1 MKTFL
6 NFFILILVGVI
17 FISCGESNNVLEEPS
32 MKRASSYLLGDINQD
47 GQVNIADVPELIDLV
62 LSGSDDLRG
71 DVNRDGKV
79 SIDDVTTLID
89 LILGPTESSEEN
101 DSIYYANGVQFKMI
115 TVEGGTFKMGALNTE
130 AASYTFE
137 KPQHDVTLSTFKIG
151 ETEVTQELWKAV
163 MGTNPSIN
171 KESLQ
176 NPVEY
181 VSWEDCQLFINKLNE
196 LTGLNFRL
204 PTEAEWEYAA
214 IGGIYTHYYI
224 FSGSSRAADVAWFIS
239 NSNGKSQEVK
249 QLLPNELGIYDMSG
263 NVYEWVNDWYE
274 RYSSDSQVDPQ
285 GPESGNFKIYR
296 GGSWHDGAANAR
308 CHFRYM
314 REPTYRT
321 NYHGFRI
328 AL

>member
-1 MKTFL
+1 
-6 NFFILILVGVI
+6 
-17 FISCGESNNVLEEPS
+17 
-32 MKRASSYLLGDINQD
+32 
-47 GQVNIADVPELIDLV
+47 
-62 LSGSDDLRG
+62 
-71 DVNRDGKV
+71 
-79 SIDDVTTLID
+79 
-89 LILGPTESSEEN
+89 
-101 DSIYYANGVQFKMI
+101 
-115 TVEGGTFKMGALNTE
+115 
-130 AASYTFE
+130 
-137 KPQHDVTLSTFKIG
+137 
-151 ETEVTQELWKAV
+151 

-181 VSWEDCQLFINKLNE
+181 VSWEDCQLFIEKLNE

-214 IGGIYTHYYI
+214 IGGIHTHYYI

-274 RYSSDSQVDPQ
+274 RYNSDSQVDPQ